1 MGQKVNPYGFRVG
14 VYADW
19 NAKWYA
25 RKLDYSKVVERDLR
39 IRKVVKKYLSD
50 AAVEEVSILRPAPG
64 LVEVVIRTARPGV
77 VIGKKG
83 EMIKQV
89 TERMNEA
96 LKGDEKATLRVYEIP
111 EPDIAARII
120 AENISSQITKKVHY
134 RRAMKRAIELA
145 LEKGAQGIRIECKG
159 RLAGAEIA
167 RKDWYQKGRV
177 PRQTLRAIVDYGFA
191 KCLTKYGY
199 IGIKVWTYKG
209 ELLGNARY
217 SPLKEE
223 ADGASTPT
231 T

>member
-14 VYADW
+14 IYADW
-19 NAKWYA
+19 NGKWYA
-25 RKLDYSKVVERDLR
+25 RKLDYA
-39 IRKVVKKYLSD
+39 KVVKRDLAIRKIVKRVLAD
-50 AAVEEVSILRPAPG
+50 AAVEDVSVLRPAPG

-83 EMIKQV
+83 EMIKGV
-89 TERMNEA
+89 TEKINAA

-111 EPDIAARII
+111 EPDLSARII
-120 AENISSQITKKVHY
+120 AENIASQILKKVHY

-167 RKDWYQKGRV
+167 RKDWYQRGRV

-199 IGIKVWTYKG
+199 IGIKVWTYRG
-209 ELLGNARY
+209 ELLGNKWY
-217 SPLKEE
+217 SALKEE
-223 ADGASTPT
+223 AESASATA
-231 T
+231 